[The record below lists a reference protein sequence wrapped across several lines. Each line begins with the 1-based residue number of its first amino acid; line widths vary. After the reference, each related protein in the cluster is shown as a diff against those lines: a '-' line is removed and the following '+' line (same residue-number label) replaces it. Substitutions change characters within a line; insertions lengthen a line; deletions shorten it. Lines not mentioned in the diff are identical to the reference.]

1 MTDSPTYRLYRNV
14 GAPFFAYKPG
24 TKLWFDPTPFS
35 VDDAYGGRDT
45 EHVLDGPLPP
55 ALDAIFSR
63 HNRDNRPDGPY
74 APSLSVGDV
83 IALDWGTERTR
94 FFSVDSFGFT
104 EVEGPLLTEVYNA
117 GHPELGVLH
126 GESTWSEAI
135 KPYRDARQAEADA
148 YYAKNP
154 A

>member
-1 MTDSPTYRLYRNV
+1 MTETPTYRLYRNV
-14 GAPFFAYKPG
+14 GNPFFAYTPG

-35 VDDAYGGRDT
+35 VDDLSFSFPAIESYDDILTGEAPR
-45 EHVLDGPLPP
+45 
-55 ALDAIFSR
+55 ALDAIFYR

-83 IALDWGTERTR
+83 IALDWGTPRTR

-117 GHPELGVLH
+117 GHPELGPLH
-126 GESTWSEAI
+126 GDATWSEAI
-135 KPYRDARQAEADA
+135 KPYRDARTS
-148 YYAKNP
+148 K
-154 A
+154 